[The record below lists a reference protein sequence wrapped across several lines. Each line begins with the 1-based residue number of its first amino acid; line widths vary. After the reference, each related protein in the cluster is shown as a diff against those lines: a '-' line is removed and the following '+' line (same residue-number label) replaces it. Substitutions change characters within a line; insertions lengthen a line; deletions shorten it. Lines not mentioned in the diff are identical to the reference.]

1 MALKQWHKTD
11 KMATINKKIG
21 WNYYTDFY
29 IVDRYFKNCI
39 LVFLFSSFRNFYL

>member
-1 MALKQWHKTD
+1 M
-11 KMATINKKIG
+11 NIG

-39 LVFLFSSFRNFYL
+39 LVFLFSSFRNFYLWQYLQNSNTCNAVMS